1 MTQFLRIRMHGIAVA
16 CAVALLAWLLQ
27 QLETAWLGHAVV
39 EGLVLAILFG
49 MLLRN
54 AGAVPKAA
62 EPGIGFVARD
72 VLEFAVALLGASVS
86 FSELLHHGPGL
97 LAAIVL
103 LVAVT
108 LTVSTFVSR
117 RLGLNAKLATLIAV
131 GNAICGNSAI
141 AAVAPVI
148 EATPDDVAAAVAFT
162 AVLGVGVVLLLP
174 LLVPLLALTHYQFGV
189 LAGLSVYAVP
199 QVVAAAAQVSDLS
212 LRVATS
218 VKLVRVLLLGPVVV
232 WYSLR
237 RRRTNAALRSAK
249 LVPWFVIT
257 FLAFATL
264 RSIGAIPPALGDAL
278 AQTGKLITL
287 ASMAALG
294 LGVNLRSIRSAGA
307 RVTLAVLA
315 SLAVLVSASLLFIR
329 VFGLR

>member
-1 MTQFLRIRMHGIAVA
+1 MTEFLRTRMHGIALA
-16 CAVALLAWLLQ
+16 CSIALLAWLLQ
-27 QLETAWLGHAVV
+27 QVEIAWLGHAVI

-54 AGAVPKAA
+54 AGGVPKAA
-62 EPGIGFVARD
+62 EPGISFVARD

-86 FSELLHHGPGL
+86 FSELLRYGPGL
-97 LAAIVL
+97 LAAIVT
-103 LVAVT
+103 LVAVS

-117 RLGLNAKLATLIAV
+117 RLGLNSKLATLIAV
-131 GNAICGNSAI
+131 GNSICGNSAI

-148 EATPDDVAAAVAFT
+148 EATPDDVAAAIAFT
-162 AVLGVGVVLLLP
+162 AVLGVGVVVLLP

-237 RRRTNAALRSAK
+237 RRRTNAAIRLSK
-249 LVPWFVIT
+249 LAPWFVIA
-257 FLAFATL
+257 FLALAML
-264 RSIGAIPPALGDAL
+264 RSLGAIPPALGDAM

-287 ASMAALG
+287 TSMAALG
-294 LGVNLRSIRSAGA
+294 LGVNLRSIRTAGA

-315 SLAVLVSASLLFIR
+315 SLAVLITASLLLIQ